1 MTLICL
7 FFYLY
12 ETKDFLLYEL
22 KYSNQFEICV
32 MVGFISESTL

>member
-12 ETKDFLLYEL
+12 ETKDTSLYEI
-22 KYSNQFEICV
+22 KYSNLYEVCCI
-32 MVGFISESTL
+32 VGFISESI